1 MILWLSPTTPKPD
14 SSCGRI
20 GQLWV
25 TGLNNEAVAVDI
37 ERRLAFVAGWVRW
50 VPGTGN
56 REAFLVRAYDTK
68 TGNLDWED

>member
-1 MILWLSPTTPKPD
+1 M
-14 SSCGRI
+14 
-20 GQLWV
+20 WV